1 MCRSFELGLR
11 SIIPIVSTHF
21 SYEERRK
28 EFLTIRLLSDFSN
41 WFLARSWRW
50 SKSENLRSRRVW
62 SARCPWTVH
71 LFSRSVTL
79 ALSDGNNRSG
89 TANWPRGL
97 IATNCMQHHTCTH
110 VRTHRIQLLLAYT
123 ATRERGASSRG
134 SLVSMHAR
142 PDCVSTEETCY
153 LESDTRPIRPRNCGQ
168 MAIVSR
174 PVIIVKLL
182 QYFPSII
189 YCSRFPRFI
198 KIIKDWKSGDE
209 SFDFSFFPFLL
220 RPRRKKL
227 RSFFRFAYRYT
238 RDINYFRKNNRIGK
252 ETNFFIFFSFLF
264 FFDQE
269 GKNYVPSFVLLI
281 VILEI

>member
-123 ATRERGASSRG
+123 ATRERGAWSRG

-182 QYFPSII
+182 QYFPPII
-189 YCSRFPRFI
+189 YCSRFPRFV

-209 SFDFSFFPFLL
+209 FFWLFFLSFSS
-220 RPRRKKL
+220 RPRREKL
-227 RSFFRFAYRYT
+227 RSFFRFAYRIIVIQ
-238 RDINYFRKNNRIGK
+238 DINYLNIKYK
-252 ETNFFIFFSFLF
+252 FSIS
-264 FFDQE
+264 
-269 GKNYVPSFVLLI
+269 KV
-281 VILEI
+281 